1 MLAKWIPD
9 VARKNYNN
17 HSDLYENINT
27 ITGIMNININDDN
40 LRQLPLKSRV
50 LRLFDLHTIADGRV

>member
-1 MLAKWIPD
+1 MAKWIPD
-9 VARKNYNN
+9 VAKRNRNN
-17 HSDLYENINT
+17 NRLYDDNT
-27 ITGIMNININDDN
+27 ITGIMNIGINDDN